1 MLFVGIT
8 NVPRYDHP
16 PARLLAKNAKF
27 ENCSTFLSFFSLSL
41 SLSLSYFSFLFAS
54 SAKARG
60 KILNVENLFLNVLFS
75 WKRISLIGEIN
86 STCSRVCPGKGFVGF
101 LSFSVFSLPDR
112 ILKRCTRAYITRADS
127 SDRFRC
133 YNF

>member
-27 ENCSTFLSFFSLSL
+27 ENCSTFLSFLSP

-60 KILNVENLFLNVLFS
+60 KILNVENLFSNVLFS
-75 WKRISLIGEIN
+75 WERISLIGEIN
-86 STCSRVCPGKGFVGF
+86 STCSRVYPGKGFVGF

-112 ILKRCTRAYITRADS
+112 ILKRCARAYITRADS

-133 YNF
+133 YDF